1 MGPLSR
7 LLPELRRFALVAA
20 GFLTDR
26 VTARAAT
33 GFATALT
40 AAAFFGTDLAFFC
53 PVLFFEP
60 FWAGIFFF
68 NAFFRLVVL
77 ADFTVF
83 FDARFPGFL
92 RADVLPGR
100 FDADLEAAFL
110 TTLLALPLAPLFLVA
125 AFFAAICLASKT
137 D

>member
-7 LLPELRRFALVAA
+7 LLPELRRFERATA
-20 GFLTDR
+20 GFATGR
-26 VTARAAT
+26 ATARAAT
-33 GFATALT
+33 GFVTTLT

-68 NAFFRLVVL
+68 DAFFRLVVL

-83 FDARFPGFL
+83 FDAGFLGFL
-92 RADVLPGR
+92 RTDVLPGR
-100 FDADLEAAFL
+100 FDAAFL
-110 TTLLALPLAPLFLVA
+110 TTLLALRLAPLFLVA
-125 AFFAAICLASKT
+125 AFFAAICWASKT